1 MRQTLPKGITAPTD
15 GAEHGNGA
23 AYSEVASTTVV
34 AAPSAP
40 AITPQLV
47 EEVRYTRRRSPWRIV
62 LPIALVVAIAL
73 ALAYLFL
80 RPTTTVTTAVVT
92 RGTIISSVETTG
104 KLQADLS
111 AKLSFR
117 SSGTVGKVL
126 AKQGDKVKAGDVL
139 AELDTD
145 ALQRQ
150 LMQAQA
156 QLEISKL
163 KLQQAKKGPQ
173 PADIAA
179 ATANLNGAVAALNSV
194 RAGGR
199 AEDIAAAQALYN
211 QAQSKLDALKKGPS
225 ATDLSAAQA
234 RLDQA
239 KANRDAVVAS
249 TTNAT
254 EQARILLEQAK
265 ASTENWLDP
274 AGKVEQARLNYDA
287 AQQSQTA
294 QVNAANA
301 QVTEA
306 QAALDKLKAGPT
318 TEDLRQAQEALN
330 QAKANLDKVKSG
342 ATPQEIAEAQ
352 SRVDA
357 AQAALDKVKVG
368 PADTDLAI
376 LEQQINLAQLSVDN
390 ASAQLAD
397 AQLTSPIAGTVLS
410 IDLDVGEQVGAM
422 QPIATVADTTSLRVK
437 ADVDEIDVGRVSVGQ
452 PVTVTLDSYPGVK
465 MPGKIDDLA
474 PGATLKQG
482 STVYQAT
489 ISFTPAQGVTPREGM
504 AASVDITAQ
513 RKDNVLLLPNRAF
526 ETVGRR
532 QYVTLKEGD
541 NTRKVE
547 VETGLSNST
556 DTEVISGLREGQTVL
571 LK

>member
-1 MRQTLPKGITAPTD
+1 
-15 GAEHGNGA
+15 
-23 AYSEVASTTVV
+23 VADATVV
-34 AAPSAP
+34 AAPVAP
-40 AITPQLV
+40 AAPKLVEV
-47 EEVRYTRRRSPWRIV
+47 EEVRYTRKRRPWRII
-62 LPIALVVAIAL
+62 LPVALVVVAAL
-73 ALAYLFL
+73 ALAYIFL
-80 RPTTTVTTAVVT
+80 RPTSTVTTAIVT

-117 SSGTVGKVL
+117 SSGTVDKVL

-139 AELDTD
+139 AELDT
-145 ALQRQ
+145 ASLQRQ
-150 LMQAQA
+150 LKQAQA

-163 KLQQAKKGPQ
+163 KLQQAKEGPQ

-179 ATANLNGAVAALNSV
+179 ATANLNGAVASLNSV

-199 AEDIAAAQALYN
+199 AEDIAAAQALFN
-211 QAQSKLDALKKGPS
+211 QAQAKLDALNKGPS
-225 ATDLSAAQA
+225 ATDLAATQA
-234 RLDQA
+234 KLDQA
-239 KANRDAVVAS
+239 KANRDVVIA
-249 TTNAT
+249 TTANAT

-274 AGKVEQARLNYDA
+274 AGKVEQARLNYVA

-318 TEDLRQAQEALN
+318 ADDLRQAQEAVN
-330 QAKANLDKVKSG
+330 QAKANLDKVRSG
-342 ATPQEIAEAQ
+342 ATAQEIAQAQ

-357 AQAALDKVKVG
+357 AQAALDKVKAG
-368 PADTDLAI
+368 PTDTDLEI
-376 LEQQINLAQLSVDN
+376 LQQQINLAQLSVDN

-397 AQLTSPIAGTVLS
+397 ARLTSPVAGTVLS

-422 QPIATVADTTSLRVK
+422 QPVATVADTTSLRVK

-465 MPGKIDDLA
+465 MPGRIDDLA

-489 ISFTPAQGVTPREGM
+489 ISFTPAEGVTPREGM
-504 AASVDITAQ
+504 AANVDITAQ
-513 RKDNVLLLPNRAF
+513 RKDNVLLLTNRAF

-532 QYVTLKEGD
+532 QYVTVKEGD

-556 DTEVISGLREGQTVL
+556 DTEVISGLTEGQTVL